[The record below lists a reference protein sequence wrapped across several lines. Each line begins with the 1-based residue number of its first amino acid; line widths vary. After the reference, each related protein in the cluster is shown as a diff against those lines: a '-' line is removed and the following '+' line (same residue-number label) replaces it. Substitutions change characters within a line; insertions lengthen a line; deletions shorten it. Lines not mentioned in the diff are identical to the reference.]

1 MLDMADIQT
10 PLQIRAEAEQ
20 MIGHELIKSLIS
32 FKQNAVAP
40 LTPSILY
47 NTSSKKEE
55 VVVRR
60 VVQAAKR
67 KYCLTSQAYQD
78 GLGFANKEMDRR

>member
-55 VVVRR
+55 VVVSKKGSPGCKKKLLSHKPGISRWSGI
-60 VVQAAKR
+60 
-67 KYCLTSQAYQD
+67 C
-78 GLGFANKEMDRR
+78 